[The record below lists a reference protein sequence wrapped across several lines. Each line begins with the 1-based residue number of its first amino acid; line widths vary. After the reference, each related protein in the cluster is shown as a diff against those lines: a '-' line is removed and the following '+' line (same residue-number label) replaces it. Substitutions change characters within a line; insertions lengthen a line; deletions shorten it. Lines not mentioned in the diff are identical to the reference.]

1 VVRPRRIADIK
12 PIFTNV
18 AQTSQYE
25 VKFGGFNIQL
35 QNYLAAR
42 GVDPRFTGETVGL
55 LCNSASLPGSSFAT
69 ADISG
74 NYTGVME
81 KFAHTRIFTPIDL
94 TFYVDRDYKTMK
106 FLEHWMEYMSSASNV
121 SPNNDGYYFKMKYPN
136 QYKCD
141 FTKITK
147 FNRDYKVELE
157 YRFFGLFPMA
167 LSSVAVSY
175 DSSQLMTVSAT
186 FNYERYVSGP
196 IYSIDNLRGS
206 FNNLVPSIMNKT
218 IPTVNPA
225 SIDEYRNF
233 YDIVKQTQFST
244 LPNTSTLPNNFNP
257 SPDSTVISSY
267 TR

>member
-1 VVRPRRIADIK
+1 MVRPRRISDIK

-25 VKFGGFNIQL
+25 VKFGGLPLEL
-35 QNYLAAR
+35 QNYLGAR
-42 GVDPRFTGETVGL
+42 GVDPRFIGETVGL
-55 LCNSASLPGSSFAT
+55 LCNSASLPGSSFGT
-69 ADISG
+69 ADIAG
-74 NYTGVME
+74 NYTGVVE

-94 TFYVDRDYKTMK
+94 TFYVDKEYKTMK

-147 FNRDYKVELE
+147 FNRDYRVELE
-157 YRFFGLFPMA
+157 YTFFGLFPMA
-167 LSSVAVSY
+167 LSSVGVSY
-175 DSSQLMTVSAT
+175 DSSQVMTVSAT

-196 IYSIDNLRGS
+196 IYTIDALRGN
-206 FNNLVPSIMNKT
+206 FNNLVSSIKDKT
-218 IPTVNPA
+218 IPTVNPS

-233 YDIVKQTQFST
+233 YDIVKQTQFSA
-244 LPNTSTLPNNFNP
+244 LPNTNTETTNNF
-257 SPDSTVISSY
+257 SPDSTVVSSY

>member
-1 VVRPRRIADIK
+1 VVRPRRISDIK

-25 VKFGGFNIQL
+25 VKFGGL
-35 QNYLAAR
+35 KPELRNYLSAR
-42 GVDPRFTGETVGL
+42 GVDSRFIGETVGL
-55 LCNSASLPGSSFAT
+55 LCNSASLPGSSFGT
-69 ADISG
+69 SDIAG

-94 TFYVDRDYKTMK
+94 TFYVDKEYKTMK

-121 SPNNDGYYFKMKYPN
+121 SPNNDGYYFKMKYPD

-157 YRFFGLFPMA
+157 YTFFGLFPMA
-167 LSSVAVSY
+167 LSSVGVSY
-175 DSSQLMTVSAT
+175 DSSQVMTVSAT

-196 IYSIDNLRGS
+196 IYTIDALRGN
-206 FNNLVPSIMNKT
+206 FNNLVSSLKDKT
-218 IPTVNPA
+218 IPTVNAA

-233 YDIVKQTQFST
+233 YDIIRQTQFSA
-244 LPNTSTLPNNFNP
+244 LPNTNTATNNF
-257 SPDSTVISSY
+257 SPDSTTISSY